1 LIDIGGTFM
10 LRFFFVICLAFGA
23 WKLYTKGNP
32 FSGGPPVTGPDGKP
46 LVILFS
52 GPDCGANC
60 SGIRSDL
67 QARKVNFQEVEMTGP
82 DDKMAVQY
90 SINAYPTTIIGKRRL
105 VGSDFRSL
113 GGVLAE
119 ALGDEVLTRSE
130 KMAMS
135 NHFDGQGRAKVVL
148 YGTKWCGYC
157 RKQRELFAAQGIAFD
172 DIDVEA
178 SERGMLAY
186 SALKGSGYPLTYVG
200 YRRYDGFN
208 DGELMASAEESLK
221 AR

>member
-1 LIDIGGTFM
+1 MFRILFLICI
-10 LRFFFVICLAFGA
+10 AFGA
-23 WKLYTKGNP
+23 WQLYTKGNP
-32 FSGGPPVTGPDGKP
+32 LRSGAPVKGPDGKP

-60 SGIRSDL
+60 GNIRTEL
-67 QARKVNFQEVEMTGP
+67 QARKVTFREVEMSGP
-82 DDKMAVQY
+82 DDKTAVQY
-90 SINAYPTTIIGKRRL
+90 RVNAYPTTMVGERML
-105 VGSDFRSL
+105 VGSDVRPL

-119 ALGDEVLTRSE
+119 AFGEEVLTRTE

-135 NHFDGQGRAKVVL
+135 NHFDAQGKPKVVL

-157 RKQRELFAAQGIAFD
+157 RKQRELFAAKGVAFD

-178 SERGMLAY
+178 DERGMLAY

-208 DGELMASAEESLK
+208 DDQLMASAEATLK

>member
-1 LIDIGGTFM
+1 M
-10 LRFFFVICLAFGA
+10 LRLFFVICLAFGA
-23 WKLYTKGNP
+23 WKFYTKGNP
-32 FSGGPPVTGPDGKP
+32 FGPGAPVTGADGKP

-52 GPDCGANC
+52 GPDCGAHC
-60 SGIRSDL
+60 DGIRSDL
-67 QARKVNFQEVEMTGP
+67 VARKVPFQEVEMAGP

-90 SINAYPTTIIGKRRL
+90 GVTAYPTTMIGKRML
-105 VGSDFRSL
+105 VGSDIRPL
-113 GGVLAE
+113 GGALAE
-119 ALGDEVLTRSE
+119 AFGDAVLTRTE
-130 KMAMS
+130 QMAMS
-135 NHFDGQGRAKVVL
+135 NHFDAQGRPKVVL

-178 SERGMLAY
+178 SDRAMLAY

-208 DGELMASAEESLK
+208 QGELMASAAESAK